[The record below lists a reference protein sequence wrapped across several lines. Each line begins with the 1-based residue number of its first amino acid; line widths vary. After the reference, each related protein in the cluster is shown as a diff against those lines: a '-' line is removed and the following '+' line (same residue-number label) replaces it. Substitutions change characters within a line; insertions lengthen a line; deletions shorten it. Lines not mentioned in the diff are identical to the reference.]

1 MKTRILKIII
11 IVLFLNSCGQI
22 SHQKFD
28 ANKWQNANLNL
39 EENWDLRWR
48 MMNDLR
54 NNFDLE
60 EKNKTEIL
68 KLLGKPDAETNDN
81 YLYNLGMTGTGI
93 NTGNLTIFFDQNNNV
108 REIKVRQG

>member
-1 MKTRILKIII
+1 MKTRILNFIII
-11 IVLFLNSCGQI
+11 LFFLNSCGQI

-28 ANKWQNANLNL
+28 SNKWQNANLNL
-39 EENWDLRWR
+39 EKNWDLRWE

-68 KLLGKPDAETNDN
+68 KLLGKPDSETTNE

-93 NTGNLTIFFDQNNNV
+93 NTGNLTIFFDQNNEV
-108 REIKVRQG
+108 IEIKVRQG